1 MYLVMPFCGGK
12 VVKFNCE
19 SGEIASC
26 SGNIHNTLISGNVD
40 VVEGIAVALFS
51 KKGRLFVQIG
61 SQSWDLASENIEM
74 FYAHDIDKKTTEFK
88 IYSNDN
94 EVVFTRKAWWSE
106 IPGFEP
112 FEPEMDEDEDYLAYL
127 HTIFSNPSAQAHLL
141 KSWKSNDNGE
151 VDDTFSISKYSQFS
165 TLILNYISYCQS
177 KFHGKYLSALAQS
190 LAEMGQ
196 PLEAQALIY
205 TFKNKGKSKV
215 WRTLKT
221 DDFDEGSEGR
231 LWAGSQVWVGQT
243 LPKKAKP
250 ADWWFDPLEIMFY
263 VRIDRKPL
271 DEFDAVYPGWC
282 ALTPCR
288 VWQYR
293 TCIELAQFEPD
304 LNSQS
309 MLQVKD
315 LFQDR
320 HQDKKDSDYITDIY
334 AEEALLYSRFW
345 GRDNDVVSFGS
356 ICRSLI
362 PEQALS
368 LFSHHLLL
376 IGGYPGRE
384 ELSGLIDSHLLFE
397 RPFDSWPHH
406 FKMLEDFTTLHAIGE
421 WEKHPK
427 GAFQCYIEDQFG
439 GLQYSRNLPRK
450 MNYGTFHNE
459 IFNLSPNS

>member
-1 MYLVMPFCGGK
+1 MVDEEKFIKSLIENYTAYCHS
-12 VVKFNCE
+12 KFN
-19 SGEIASC
+19 GE
-26 SGNIHNTLISGNVD
+26 
-40 VVEGIAVALFS
+40 AV
-51 KKGRLFVQIG
+51 G
-61 SQSWDLASENIEM
+61 
-74 FYAHDIDKKTTEFK
+74 
-88 IYSNDN
+88 
-94 EVVFTRKAWWSE
+94 
-106 IPGFEP
+106 P
-112 FEPEMDEDEDYLAYL
+112 
-127 HTIFSNPSAQAHLL
+127 
-141 KSWKSNDNGE
+141 
-151 VDDTFSISKYSQFS
+151 
-165 TLILNYISYCQS
+165 
-177 KFHGKYLSALAQS
+177 LAQS
-190 LAEMGQ
+190 LAESGQ

-205 TFKNKGKSKV
+205 TFKKNGKSKI

-221 DDFDEGSEGR
+221 DDFNEDSEGR

-243 LPKKAKP
+243 LPEKAKP
-250 ADWWFDPLEIMFY
+250 ADWWFDPFEIMFY

-271 DEFDAVYPGWC
+271 DEFDNVYPGWC

-293 TCIELAQFEPD
+293 ACIELAQFESD
-304 LNSQS
+304 LHPQS

-315 LFQDR
+315 LFKDR

-345 GRDNDVVSFGS
+345 GRGSDVVSFGP

-384 ELSGLIDSHLLFE
+384 ELRGLIDSHLLFE

-421 WEKHPK
+421 WEKHSK
-427 GAFQCYIEDQFG
+427 GAFQCYIRDDFG

-450 MNYGTFHNE
+450 MNYGVFHNE
-459 IFNLSPNS
+459 IFNLSPSAESE